1 MKKLLLIGCIPLV
14 MLVGCGEKDISN
26 KEVKV
31 YNADGDSLGNIKLKE
46 VSDGVEI
53 TYQLKGL
60 PPGEHGVHIH
70 EKGVCKAPT
79 FKTAGNHLNPDD
91 KKHGLLHP
99 DGPEAGDLKNIIVK
113 DDGTFDGTDMAP
125 EVTLKEGKA
134 PSLKR
139 WKALLSLLQKIKM
152 MVCLNHLEILVRE
165 LLAVLLR
172 KNKKNKPKG
181 RLKASFFRLRQS
193 SF

>member
-125 EVTLKEGKA
+125 EVTLKEGKG
-134 PSLKR
+134 SL
-139 WKALLSLLQKIKM
+139 IKTM
-152 MVCLNHLEILVRE
+152 EGSSIIITE
-165 LLAVLLR
+165 
-172 KNKKNKPKG
+172 NKDDGMSQPTGDSGTRIACGVIKKKQE
-181 RLKASFFRLRQS
+181 K
-193 SF
+193 